1 MFHTRN
7 MFICLAAAFAAVT
20 AAPLEARQD
29 SEPATVNFAPYAVV
43 GCRMSQNPYS
53 GLTPTDYN
61 VTTGSG
67 CITPSYSFS
76 AYVEEANSL
85 AATGPCSLGLYSGP
99 DCTGTASSATLT
111 TYYDCIPDGG
121 PWQSLELVCGP

>member
-1 MFHTRN
+1 MFRLDQ
-7 MFICLAAAFAAVT
+7 ILLSIAVAIAAVN
-20 AAPLEARQD
+20 AAPLEPRQD
-29 SEPATVNFAPYAVV
+29 PATVNIAPYAVV
-43 GCRMSQNPYS
+43 GCRMSENPHS

-76 AYVEEANSL
+76 SYVESANDL
-85 AATGPCSLGLYSGP
+85 AANGPCALSLFTGPG
-99 DCTGTASSATLT
+99 CTGTSSAATLT
-111 TYYDCIPDGG
+111 TFAECIPNGG